1 MAPNTLNLNAPTRH
15 TPSRSRDED
24 HPRSE
29 AELEVDALAEELAAE
44 GDPSRRAQLVERIV
58 HDTLPLADSIA
69 MRYRGRGIETDDLL
83 QVARTALVKAVSR
96 YRPGAGPGFAAF
108 ASPTIAGEIKRWFRD
123 QGWAVRPPRRIQELR
138 AGLVVEEERMRH
150 ALSRNPHDAELATA
164 LGVSVDD
171 VDEARSCSAG
181 YHAVSL
187 DVPTASGSALS
198 DILLVSAGPAGA
210 IEVRD
215 ALRRSLASLTER
227 QRLVVHLRFVEEL
240 TQSEIGARIGVSQM
254 QVSRI
259 LRGVLDRL
267 RADVLADDV
276 VTDHARSNTASRN
289 GVRAA

>member
-1 MAPNTLNLNAPTRH
+1 VAPNTLNLNAPTRH
-15 TPSRSRDED
+15 TPSRSHDDD

-44 GDPSRRAQLVERIV
+44 GDPRRRAELIERIV

-83 QVARTALVKAVSR
+83 QVARTALVKAVGR

-164 LGVSVDD
+164 LGVSEDD

-198 DILLVSAGPAGA
+198 DVLLVSAGPAGA